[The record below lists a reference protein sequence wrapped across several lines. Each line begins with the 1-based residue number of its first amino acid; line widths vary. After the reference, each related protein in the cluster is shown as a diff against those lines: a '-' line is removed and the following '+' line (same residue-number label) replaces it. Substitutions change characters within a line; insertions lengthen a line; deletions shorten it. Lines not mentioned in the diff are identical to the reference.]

1 MIIVIYN
8 ENTKEFEVLPN
19 RLNGINI
26 FGSTTTARPSG
37 FKDGVTDVIIPDS
50 MLENDDATRN
60 YDMFAFIYLTDAT
73 SGQTEYKI
81 KLQVKSRPK
90 PEAPGGGEDPNIFR
104 EAVQA
109 VQRSADKAV
118 ESEKQAELIL

>member
-37 FKDGVTDVIIPDS
+37 SKDGV
-50 MLENDDATRN
+50 
-60 YDMFAFIYLTDAT
+60 TDAT

-90 PEAPGGGEDPNIFR
+90 PEAPGGGEDPNIFH
-104 EAVQA
+104 EAVQT
-109 VQRSADKAV
+109 VQRSADQAA
-118 ESEKQAELIL
+118 ESEKQAEGYFYVVALKEDSAI